1 MMLDTTEQR
10 FAQDVIEASR
20 ESTVLVDFWAAWCG
34 PCRSLAPLLAAIEK
48 QHPGRLRIVKVDVDQ
63 NPQLAAEFGVR
74 SIPHVIAFADG
85 EAVDAFTGVL
95 PAAELHRFVDRLLP
109 DAAELERRKAAQLR
123 QQGDLH
129 GAVLALRAALAL
141 DPERD
146 TVRLELAELLIEGT
160 PDAASLEETAAC
172 LAGVSAAGKLE
183 SAYTALHTQL
193 QSRHRAAE
201 LPGVDVLLQRLAAA
215 PDDLQARLDLAN
227 LHIAQ
232 RRYEAALAQAL
243 AIVERDRA
251 FGDDIGRRTM
261 LAIFDLAAGEPQL
274 VSSYR
279 RRLATALNR

>member
-1 MMLDTTEQR
+1 MLDTTEQR
-10 FAQDVIEASR
+10 FGADVIEASR

-48 QHPGRLRIVKVDVDQ
+48 QYSGRLRIVKVDIDQ

-85 EAVDAFTGVL
+85 QAVDAFTGVL
-95 PAAELHRFVDRLLP
+95 PAAELRRFVDRLLP
-109 DAAELERRKAAQLR
+109 DAAEVERRKAAQLKR
-123 QQGDLH
+123 QGDLQ
-129 GAVLALRAALAL
+129 GAMLALRAAVAL
-141 DPERD
+141 NPERD
-146 TVRLELAELLIEGT
+146 AVRLDLAQLLIDGAPE
-160 PDAASLEETAAC
+160 AASLDEAAAC

-183 SAYTALHTQL
+183 SPYAALQTQI
-193 QSRHRAAE
+193 QSWRRAAE
-201 LPGVDVLLQRLAAA
+201 LPGVDVLQQRLAAD
-215 PDDLQARLDLAN
+215 PRDLRARLDLAN

-232 RRYEAALAQAL
+232 RRYEAALEQAL

-261 LAIFDLAAGEPQL
+261 LSIFELAAGEPQL

-279 RRLATALNR
+279 RRLAAALNR